1 MKFVICIVLL
11 TIALT
16 VAPMAEVA
24 AQENATQPLT
34 EEQKQQKLQNEQRA
48 AALIE
53 QIANEAQFLKL
64 PENRIR
70 MQFGLADLVWDQNP
84 ERARSM
90 FSLAADGVA
99 ELMRTSEPQENPRR
113 GQGAMRSGTQL
124 RQELVLTAA
133 RHDAALAYQ
142 LLAATKPVSTANPND
157 PAGSRRF
164 DAEEMLEQNLL
175 AQISALDPKFALQQ
189 AEQLLDKGELKR
201 SLADVLRQL
210 QTKDK
215 EAAAKLEE
223 RIVKKLQTANMLTNN
238 EAGGLAMS
246 LLLPGPRTSDEK
258 GALTGTAVQPL
269 ISQSAYQ
276 DLLAAVIDTAMK
288 TTAQAV
294 TATATTQRRGFA
306 GRGRATTQRVVN
318 VGQQQPTD
326 AQMEQANARRLLAGL
341 RVLMSQVDQYAPS
354 KATALRQKITELG
367 LSENQR
373 GSFAQFANLA
383 SGNGSSESLLAAAS
397 TAPPNV
403 QSRIYRQAAM
413 RALDEGNPDRAKQIA
428 NDHLE
433 PRARNAV
440 LQSVEFRQLATKSEG
455 TRMEEIKQA
464 LGSLSSDGD
473 RINALMQM
481 SDSVRKENPQL
492 ALKLVDQAR
501 EYTTRRTTGYQQ
513 FEQQLRVSAGYNALG
528 STQAFDVLEPGIMH
542 LNELLAAA
550 AVLSG
555 FETNVFRDGEMSLQ
569 GGSGLGDTVRRYA
582 QQIGRLAK
590 TDYERS
596 QALAS
601 RFQNAEPRIVARLA
615 MVQVLL
621 GQEPRNNTRNN
632 FRFGGPFNNF

>member
-11 TIALT
+11 TIALA
-16 VAPMAEVA
+16 VAPFTEVA
-24 AQENATQPLT
+24 AQENATQSVT

-53 QIANEAQFLKL
+53 QIANESQFLRL

-70 MQFGLADLVWDQNP
+70 MQFGLADLLWDQNP

-113 GQGAMRSGTQL
+113 RQGPMRSGVQL
-124 RQELVLTAA
+124 RQELVLAAA

-175 AQISALDPKFALQQ
+175 AQIAALDPKFALQQ

-210 QTKDK
+210 QSKDK

-223 RIVKKLQTANMLTNN
+223 RIVKKLQTANLLTNN

-258 GALTGTAVQPL
+258 AALTGTPAQSL

-294 TATATTQRRGFA
+294 TATATTQRRGYA
-306 GRGRATTQRVVN
+306 GRGRATQRVVN
-318 VGQQQPTD
+318 VGQPQPTE

-341 RVLMSQVDQYAPS
+341 RVLMPQVDQYTPG
-354 KATALRQKITELG
+354 KATALRQKMTELG

-373 GSFAQFANLA
+373 GSFAQFANLSA
-383 SGNGSSESLLAAAS
+383 GNGSSDSLLAAAS
-397 TAPPNV
+397 TAPPNAR
-403 QSRIYRQAAM
+403 SRIYRQAAM

-433 PRARNAV
+433 PRARDAV
-440 LQSVEFRQLATKSEG
+440 LQTVEFRQLATKSEG
-455 TRMEEIKQA
+455 ARMEEIKQA

-481 SDSVRKENPQL
+481 SDSVRKENPEL

-501 EYTTRRTTGYQQ
+501 EYTNRRATGYQQ
-513 FEQQLRVSAGYNALG
+513 FEQQLRVSAAYNALG

-550 AVLSG
+550 VVLSG

-621 GQEPRNNTRNN
+621 GQEPRNDTRNN